1 MTNQLREVVHAIY
14 ELTVNPGITPSNW
27 ENLAEEI
34 QLAITSEDSEH
45 LYSLLNLNSTYC
57 VHVDDP
63 EAKPISSSIK
73 NSYNQRNTK
82 MLQFK

>member
-1 MTNQLREVVHAIY
+1 MTKQLREVVQAIY
-14 ELTVNPGITPSNW
+14 ELTVNPGSKPSNW
-27 ENLAEEI
+27 ENLAEEV

-45 LYSLLNLNSTYC
+45 LYSLLSLNSTYC

-73 NSYNQRNTK
+73 NLNNQQNTK

>member
-34 QLAITSEDSEH
+34 QLAITTKDSNYLH
-45 LYSLLNLNSTYC
+45 GILNSSLNYC
-57 VHVDDP
+57 VAVHDP
-63 EAKPISSSIK
+63 DAEVTSRLAKIQSLK
-73 NSYNQRNTK
+73 KVTFQRA
-82 MLQFK
+82 M